1 MKLIKTTKRTE
12 VMTISIIVEM
22 YYDNLSVQNYFMA
35 KNKSYKKQMQILT
48 ESEKYL
54 EENLSDEE
62 LMNFR
67 KFSESWNF
75 VNNETNKEYFCYGF
89 KIGALIMHEI
99 VTGRI
104 TD

>member
-1 MKLIKTTKRTE
+1 ME
-12 VMTISIIVEM
+12 VMTISIIEEM

-35 KNKSYKKQMQILT
+35 KNKSYKKQMQVLT
-48 ESEKYL
+48 DSEKYL
-54 EENLSDEE
+54 EENLSDKE

-75 VNNETNKEYFCYGF
+75 VNNETNREYFTYGF
-89 KIGALIMHEI
+89 RVGALIMMDI
-99 VTGRI
+99 LNGRI